1 MDKRYEE
8 ALERA
13 KMILCNL
20 PEGSSSA
27 RDIETIFPELHES
40 EDEKT
45 RMELIEFHKDAI
57 HTLELQERKE
67 NEWEIEKHKEFIAY
81 LEKQKEREPIP
92 ALDRGD
98 EIILKAICE
107 ELKDAPGWVERIEGW
122 YSLAKDAQQQAEWS
136 EGDERIRKNI
146 CRIVKEHMR
155 HCAEAGIEIGD
166 HREALQYLEK
176 QKERQPA
183 LRLVGDGLFS
193 DPNAHFELVGEQK
206 PAEWTGYSGIVIDK
220 TEYPELTDTE
230 LAILRVFTRVTGL
243 SRFPITIIKETAQ
256 DFLAHLPAAWSEDE
270 IVKWLKE
277 HFYISSFDSTKIVSG
292 FSSIGEAVDSLR
304 NRLKSL
310 RTQQNNNLRWRR
322 ANAGANLPES
332 IILPYGEEPRFGK
345 CAVKDSY
352 YIPIS
357 ELKELPKE

>member
-27 RDIETIFPELHES
+27 RDIETIFPELAES

-81 LEKQKEREPIP
+81 LEKQKEQQPVP

-122 YSLAKDAQQQAEWS
+122 YSLAKDAQQPAEWS
-136 EGDERIRKNI
+136 EEDKKKIIFLERLIEHNVPEGQYGWADGNKGGFVTKQEAISMLESIRPQPHWKPSEEQI
-146 CRIVKEHMR
+146 K
-155 HCAEAGIEIGD
+155 
-166 HREALQYLEK
+166 ALDK
-176 QKERQPA
+176 AIPVCMGV
-183 LRLVGDGLFS
+183 VG
-193 DPNAHFELVGEQK
+193 
-206 PAEWTGYSGIVIDK
+206 
-220 TEYPELTDTE
+220 
-230 LAILRVFTRVTGL
+230 R
-243 SRFPITIIKETAQ
+243 
-256 DFLAHLPAAWSEDE
+256 DE
-270 IVKWLKE
+270 IAPLESLYDDLK
-277 HFYISSFDSTKIVSG
+277 K
-292 FSSIGEAVDSLR
+292 L
-304 NRLKSL
+304 
-310 RTQQNNNLRWRR
+310 
-322 ANAGANLPES
+322 
-332 IILPYGEEPRFGK
+332 
-345 CAVKDSY
+345 
-352 YIPIS
+352 
-357 ELKELPKE
+357 